1 MHAWA
6 IMRAGGKR
14 RGKPAECMQ
23 SVRECSCSL
32 LALAQEEEE
41 EERNRMKRRDGFR
54 ERESPPVRCLHVSC
68 LSVAQASSLS
78 PSPSLS
84 HARSTMQIDAESRPT
99 IPVVKTTT
107 TTMQQCRTKYHRG
120 IAYIHIERDSEIKRT
135 GCASGARRQ
144 RMQLQ
149 AEAKARDLCDERV
162 NVDENVQNP

>member
-1 MHAWA
+1 MDSE
-6 IMRAGGKR
+6 R
-14 RGKPAECMQ
+14 
-23 SVRECSCSL
+23 VRLCDVS
-32 LALAQEEEE
+32 
-41 EERNRMKRRDGFR
+41 M
-54 ERESPPVRCLHVSC
+54 SPVC

-78 PSPSLS
+78 LSLSLS
-84 HARSTMQIDAESRPT
+84 HARSTMQIDA
-99 IPVVKTTT
+99 VVKTTT
-107 TTMQQCRTKYHRG
+107 TTTQQCRTKYHRG